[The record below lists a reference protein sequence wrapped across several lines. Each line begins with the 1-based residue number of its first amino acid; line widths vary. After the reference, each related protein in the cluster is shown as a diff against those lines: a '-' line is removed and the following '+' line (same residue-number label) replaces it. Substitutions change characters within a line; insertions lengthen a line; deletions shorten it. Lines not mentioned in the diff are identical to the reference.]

1 MSPKNNRVSSL
12 EGKVTLVTGAGG
24 NLGRATVV
32 ACRSAGARLVLVDR
46 DRKSL
51 EDRLRE
57 LNLGKDE
64 ALLLTTDLSD
74 ASATRATFDE
84 ARARWGRLDA
94 VFHLAGGFLGVAPL
108 HETSD
113 DDYRSVLDLNLHPAF
128 SVARAA
134 LPAMIEQK
142 SGVLVFIA
150 ARAGLRAPGGL
161 AAYSAAKSGVLRLT
175 ESLAEDL
182 RGTGVRVNSLLPAAI
197 APAGSTGGEGTPA
210 DAIADVLVF
219 LATDA
224 ARAVHG
230 ALIEV

>member
-1 MSPKNNRVSSL
+1 MSPKPTSSL
-12 EGKVTLVTGAGG
+12 EGKVVLITGAGG
-24 NLGRATVV
+24 NLGRATVA
-32 ACRSAGARLVLVDR
+32 ACHAAGARLVLADR
-46 DRKSL
+46 NSEGL
-51 EDRLRE
+51 AERLRE
-57 LNLGKDE
+57 LDLGDS
-64 ALLLTTDLSD
+64 ALLLTADLGD
-74 ASATRATFDE
+74 PAATRASFDQ
-84 ARARWGRLDA
+84 ARARWGRLDV
-94 VFHLAGGFLGVAPL
+94 VFHLAGGFLGVEPL

-113 DDYRSVLDLNLHPAF
+113 EQYREVLDLNLHPAF

-134 LPAMIEQK
+134 LPAMLEQK
-142 SGVLVFIA
+142 SGVIVFIA

-182 RGTGVRVNSLLPAAI
+182 RGTGVRVNALLPAAI
-197 APAGSTGGEGTPA
+197 APAGSSGAEGTPA

-230 ALIEV
+230 AMIEV